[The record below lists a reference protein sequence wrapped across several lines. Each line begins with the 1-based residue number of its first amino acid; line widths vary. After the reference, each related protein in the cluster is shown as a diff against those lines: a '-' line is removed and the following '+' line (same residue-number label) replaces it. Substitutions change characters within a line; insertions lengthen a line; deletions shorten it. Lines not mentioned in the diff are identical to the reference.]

1 MMVDF
6 RVDDGFGSHPKT
18 LGITLEAAGIWTL
31 AAVWCARHLTD
42 GYIPNEAMTQIV
54 GRKRAVL
61 KELADRNLITPAPGG
76 WQYVDWSQYQRTRA
90 QVIGER
96 DRNRQ
101 RLANWRARNRDM

>member
-1 MMVDF
+1 
-6 RVDDGFGSHPKT
+6 VDDGFGSHPKT
-18 LGITLEAAGIWTL
+18 LGMSLEAVGAWTL

-42 GYIPNEAMTQIV
+42 GYIPNEAMATVI

-90 QVIGER
+90 QVEAER
-96 DRNRQ
+96 EAGRR
-101 RLANWRARNRDM
+101 RLADWRARKRGM